1 MAKTTRKSAE
11 FKSKKQTILL
21 FIFPIFLIS
30 TLLIILSV
38 ISVYSD
44 LQKPSNY
51 TVLLATIAFGS
62 FVSGF
67 LLGKIKR
74 QQGIITGIIYILPT
88 ILIYAIISLIL
99 NSFSFDINLLVS
111 MVVSIIAAAVGGI
124 VGVNMKQNAKRV
136 KK

>member
-44 LQKPSNY
+44 LQKPRNF

-67 LLGKIKR
+67 LSGKIKR
-74 QQGIITGIIYILPT
+74 QQGIIAGIIYILPT